1 MADKTGR
8 KKTTMLLRPT
18 LYASY
23 LLLIWAPRP
32 EFLVLS
38 FALRGIL
45 WSTFNVWMTMK
56 LEMVPRD
63 QRGRWT
69 GAINTLRSIVRI
81 PAPIIG
87 GILWTYM
94 DPSIPFLLLI
104 LIDALIR
111 MPLLLTIH
119 ETLEE

>member
-1 MADKTGR
+1 MADRIGR
-8 KKTTMLLRPT
+8 KKTILLLRPT

-23 LLLIWAPRP
+23 LLLIWAPSP
-32 EFLVLS
+32 GFLILS

-56 LEMVPRD
+56 LEMVPME

-69 GAINTLRSIVRI
+69 GAINTFRSIVRI

-87 GILWTYM
+87 GALWAYV
-94 DPSIPFLLLI
+94 DPSIPFLLLV
-104 LIDALIR
+104 LIDAAIR
-111 MPLLLTIH
+111 MPILWTIS